1 MKIIRGSIAVT
12 FVLLATG
19 GAAQEKMS
27 QAAQKAAE
35 VPQKEPTPA
44 TPPVVEESKKSA
56 GDVGSMAPANLET
69 PEPKVAADGA
79 PRSVAAIRRD
89 PFRPFT
95 LNLRAT
101 VRRRDNLSPLER
113 YELGHLKLVGIVW
126 NTKNPTALVEDA
138 SGLGYT
144 VRVGT
149 PIGANEGRVVKITP
163 NTVAVEEEYI
173 DLYGAK
179 KKREVSM
186 RLAAEKS
193 E

>member
-1 MKIIRGSIAVT
+1 
-12 FVLLATG
+12 
-19 GAAQEKMS
+19 
-27 QAAQKAAE
+27 
-35 VPQKEPTPA
+35 
-44 TPPVVEESKKSA
+44 
-56 GDVGSMAPANLET
+56 MAPANLET
-69 PEPKVAADGA
+69 PEPKAAADSA

-113 YELGHLKLVGIVW
+113 YELGQLKLVGIVW

-149 PIGANEGRVVKITP
+149 PIGANEGRVVKISP

-186 RLAAEKS
+186 KLAAEKL